1 MRRMLVSILATLALM
16 VIVAGAWSD
25 GRAIAQPPDP
35 LIVPDPPT
43 VWIGQE
49 IVVTDLEPAGP
60 LAAPAADTC
69 AAASPLE
76 LSFAKTADGSGT
88 LTNLYT
94 EEATDPLLSCM
105 FSTPTNPTGYR
116 TAWHALTA
124 GDTGLVTITTEG
136 TDYDTVLGVF
146 DGTCDALQPLAC
158 SDDTIG
164 FQSKVTFR
172 VVRGRTYYIV
182 VGDYNPGAPAAAIL
196 RLSAVMPQGGERWSQ
211 ISNMPFGGLTRHAF
225 INDGVDMYI
234 IGGQTRVQG
243 VPVLSNKMLL
253 YNVVLDR
260 WTELTD
266 VPGSSVSN
274 TTAARLG
281 KKIYVP
287 GGFNGN
293 TTNYV
298 NIHLVYDIATDYWG
312 RAAPIPVSLLPSE
325 KMFAWS
331 AAASG
336 PGETSYFVTGGL
348 TSFPA
353 FDPDAVVINNTFRYT
368 PAIDRWEA
376 FRPMTT
382 PRYAHTAAWVAKGNR
397 GLCVAGGL
405 SSGEDDQG
413 EPIIVLLNGGECYN
427 PAAGVGWQ
435 PTGLLNFPRYN
446 AGSAIGPDGNWYIFG
461 GMDASGGVPETEV
474 YDPISNTWRVLGGEF
489 SLGGRPTSPAREWP
503 RGAFWGDTLY
513 IFGGN
518 TPREQRVVSAVEQMT
533 IGMGDLPLSNQVL
546 LPFASVL
553 GGDNLLAY
561 AVPLPL
567 NSPVR
572 GNFVGSNQF
581 YNPYVFDWTGF
592 GRVTVRLSDIPDD
605 SNFNIAV
612 YDSFKT
618 LRGQGNTALYGG
630 EKVVSLTLEPGRYF
644 VVVERIFPKDLPD
657 PSVFY
662 SVVVRPG
669 NQ

>member
-1 MRRMLVSILATLALM
+1 MRRLLVPILVATALL
-16 VIVAGAWSD
+16 VLVAGAWADS
-25 GRAIAQPPDP
+25 QPTPRPPAP
-35 LIVPDPPT
+35 LLIDEPPS
-43 VWIGQE
+43 VWIGDE
-49 IVVTDLEPAGP
+49 IVVTDLEPVSP

-76 LSFAKTADGSGT
+76 LSFSKTADGSGT

-94 EEATDPLLSCM
+94 EEATDPSLSCM
-105 FSTPTNPTGYR
+105 FSTPTSPTGYR

-124 GDTGLVTITTEG
+124 GDTGLVTVTTEG
-136 TDYDTVLGVF
+136 TDYDTVLAVF
-146 DGTCDALQPLAC
+146 DGTCDALRPIAC

-172 VVRGRTYYIV
+172 VVRGRTYYIEV
-182 VGDYNPGAPAAAIL
+182 ADYKPGTPAAATL
-196 RLSAVMPQGGERWSQ
+196 LLSAVMPEGGGRWYQ
-211 ISNMPFGGLTRHAF
+211 ISNLPFGGVTRHAF
-225 INDGVDMYI
+225 VNDGVDMYI

-243 VPVLSNKMLL
+243 VPVITNKLLL

-260 WTELTD
+260 WTEMAD
-266 VPGSSVSN
+266 VPGSSLSN

-281 KKIYVP
+281 KRIYVP

-298 NIHLVYDIATDYWG
+298 NIHLVYDITTNFWD
-312 RAAPIPVSLLPSE
+312 RAATIPTGLLPNG
-325 KMFAWS
+325 KMFAWA

-336 PGETSYFVTGGL
+336 PGETSYFLTGGL
-348 TSFPA
+348 ASYPA
-353 FDPDAVVINNTFRYT
+353 LDPDAVVLNNTFRYT
-368 PAIDRWEA
+368 PSIDQWEA

-382 PRYAHTAAWVAKGNR
+382 ARYAHTAAWVAKGNR

-405 SSGEDDQG
+405 SSGEDDAG
-413 EPIIVLLNGGECYN
+413 EPIIVLLSDGECYN

-435 PTGLLNFPRYN
+435 PTGPLNFPRYN
-446 AGSAIGPDGNWYIFG
+446 AGSAIGPDGSWYIFG

-474 YDPISNTWRVLGGEF
+474 YDPLSNTWRVLGGEF
-489 SLGGRPTSPAREWP
+489 SLGGRPNSPAREWP

-518 TPREQRVVSAVEQMT
+518 TPREQRVISAVERMT
-533 IGMGDLPLSNQVL
+533 MALGDLPLAHQVL

-553 GGDNLLAY
+553 GGDNLLGY

-567 NSPVR
+567 QYPVR

-581 YNPYVFDWTGF
+581 YNPYLFEWTSF
-592 GRVTVRLSDIPDD
+592 GRVTVRLGNIPAD
-605 SNFNIAV
+605 SNFNISV
-612 YDSFKT
+612 YDAYKT
-618 LRGQGNTALYGG
+618 LVGQGNTALYGG
-630 EKVVSLTLEPGRYF
+630 EKVVSLTLQPGRYY
-644 VVVERIFPKDLPD
+644 VVVERLYPKDLPD
-657 PSVFY
+657 PSDFY
-662 SVVVRPG
+662 SLIVYPG
-669 NQ
+669 NP